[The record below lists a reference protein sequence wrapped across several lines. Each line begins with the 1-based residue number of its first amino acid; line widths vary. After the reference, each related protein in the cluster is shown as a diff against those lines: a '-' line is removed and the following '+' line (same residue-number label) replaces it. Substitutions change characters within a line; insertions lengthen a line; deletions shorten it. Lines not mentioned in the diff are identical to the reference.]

1 MLKPMADHGARPGVA
16 YYRRQAQT
24 CLELARNAHDPDMS
38 RRLAVLAN
46 EFVGKAAAC
55 EEDAFISAALAGHC
69 APMPAQ

>member
-1 MLKPMADHGARPGVA
+1 MADDRAMPGVV

-55 EEDAFISAALAGHC
+55 EEDAFIHAALAGHG
-69 APMPAQ
+69 AAVPAQ

>member
-1 MLKPMADHGARPGVA
+1 MADHGAMPDVA

-24 CLELARNAHDPDMS
+24 CLELARNTHDSEMS
-38 RRLAVLAN
+38 RRLAMLAN

-69 APMPAQ
+69 APLPAQ

>member
-1 MLKPMADHGARPGVA
+1 MADDGTKPGVA

-24 CLELARNAHDPDMS
+24 CLELARNMHDPAMS
-38 RRLAVLAN
+38 RRLAMLAN

-55 EEDAFISAALAGHC
+55 EEDAFISAALAGGY